1 MTTTHVAELPE
12 PNPSELHLLKILWR
26 DGALAAREL
35 HERVGDVQGWAY
47 STTRTVLERMVGKG
61 LLTKRPFHGLNLYGA
76 AISRPAGLAKLVRDF
91 AERVLELDPAPVV
104 GLFAESEA
112 LSAEEIEELAALIER
127 DEAGDAIPKR
137 TEGRR

>member
-1 MTTTHVAELPE
+1 MTTTQVAELPE
-12 PNPSELHLLKILWR
+12 PNPSELHLLKVLWR

-35 HERVGDVQGWAY
+35 HERVGETHNWAY
-47 STTRTVLERMVGKG
+47 STTRTVLERMVAKG

-112 LSAEEIEELAALIER
+112 LSAEEIEELAALIEQ
-127 DEAGDAIPKR
+127 DDPGDSTPEPK
-137 TEGRR
+137 GKRR